1 MLAILPVLDVGV
13 IGHASGSA
21 YVEQGS
27 TKVIC
32 AVYGPREIPRYIF
45 TYAFNHTLANKT
57 RFARVR
63 AARGWTLRSR
73 ASPSDPMDLFCT
85 LDLALKAQLL

>member
-1 MLAILPVLDVGV
+1 MYVLRAYTKPYVIEVCTQLLATLPVLDVGV

-45 TYAFNHTLANKT
+45 ATYAFNTGFFHRFTLNS
-57 RFARVR
+57 RFFLNIFR
-63 AARGWTLRSR
+63 
-73 ASPSDPMDLFCT
+73 
-85 LDLALKAQLL
+85 